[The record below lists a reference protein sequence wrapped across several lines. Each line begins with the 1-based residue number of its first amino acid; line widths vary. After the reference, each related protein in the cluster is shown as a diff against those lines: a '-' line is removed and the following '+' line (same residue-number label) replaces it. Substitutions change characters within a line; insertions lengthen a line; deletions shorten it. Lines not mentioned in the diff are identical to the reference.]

1 MASADGNATPA
12 KDEQMNTAPSLC
24 ASGCGFFGNPSTG
37 GMCSKCFKE
46 SMAKQSQ
53 CQAVSSEPVVA
64 KPETKAAPPPEVPKP
79 AATPPPAPAPA
90 AEVAVKPPE
99 PPQPPVQV
107 SEAAASS
114 ASTPVLKDQP
124 MPDVSDPSPAS
135 SSKAV
140 VRPADEAPEEE
151 EPPKK
156 VQTNTS
162 RCWTCNRKIGLLGF
176 QCKCDYYFCA
186 EVRDAPQPVHHP
198 PFPRASSRCMHMH
211 TWRSRLP
218 SLLVLLSQHRNSDK
232 HECSFDFKAQGK
244 KMLTTANPVIA
255 PAKLESM

>member
-1 MASADGNATPA
+1 MASADGNAPMNKDDAPA
-12 KDEQMNTAPSLC
+12 APLQC
-24 ASGCGFFGNPSTG
+24 ASGCGFFGNPQTG

-46 SMAKQSQ
+46 SLAKQQ
-53 CQAVSSEPVVA
+53 QQPAAAVAAPAVVAPAPVAEVKVASPAVSAPAAEAKPTPSPAAASSSEPVD
-64 KPETKAAPPPEVPKP
+64 
-79 AATPPPAPAPA
+79 
-90 AEVAVKPPE
+90 
-99 PPQPPVQV
+99 V
-107 SEAAASS
+107 SEAAVA
-114 ASTPVLKDQP
+114 A
-124 MPDVSDPSPAS
+124 PA
-135 SSKAV
+135 AV
-140 VRPADEAPEEE
+140 GAARPCEDANDEE

-156 VQTNTS
+156 VQVNTS

-186 EVRDAPQPVHHP
+186 EVRDAPQPVQHP

-218 SLLVLLSQHRNSDK
+218 SLLVLLSQHRYSDK